1 MENNTLISHELEEMR
16 AQLGTLKEKLE
27 KQTIIN
33 ESHIRN
39 SMKSKMSDINRT
51 MTGTIAAGIFALV
64 YCTWYFSYQGCSLAF
79 VIATAVMLAVC
90 LGLTIAQKVSL
101 GRIDFSRGNLVETA
115 EKLGKI
121 KKHYQDW
128 YKIAIPMIIVWL
140 GWTVY
145 EMSEIIGLDTPM
157 GIGFCCGAGIGAII
171 GGIIG
176 VRINKKVVRKAT
188 EILDQI
194 TELQQGDATK

>member
-1 MENNTLISHELEEMR
+1 
-16 AQLGTLKEKLE
+16 
-27 KQTIIN
+27 
-33 ESHIRN
+33 
-39 SMKSKMSDINRT
+39 
-51 MTGTIAAGIFALV
+51 
-64 YCTWYFSYQGCSLAF
+64 
-79 VIATAVMLAVC
+79 MLAVC
-90 LGLTIAQKVSL
+90 LALTIAQKVTL
-101 GRIDFSRGNLVETA
+101 GRIDFSQGNLVETA
-115 EKLGKI
+115 EKLSKI

-140 GWTVY
+140 GWLIY
-145 EMSEIIGLDTPM
+145 EMNGIIGLNTPM

>member
-39 SMKSKMSDINRT
+39 SMKSKMSDINKT
-51 MTGTIAAGIFALV
+51 ITGTIVAGIFALV
-64 YCTWYFSYQGCSLAF
+64 YCTLYFYHQGCSFAY
-79 VIATAVMLAVC
+79 ITATAIMLIACIVI
-90 LGLTIAQKVSL
+90 TIAQRVNL
-101 GRIDFSRGNLVETA
+101 GRIDFSQGNLVETA
-115 EKLGKI
+115 EKLGKL

-140 GWTVY
+140 GWTIY
-145 EMSEIIGLDTPM
+145 EMSGIIGLDTPM
-157 GIGFCCGAGIGAII
+157 GIGFCCGAGVGVII
-171 GGIIG
+171 GGIVG
-176 VRINKKVVRKAT
+176 MRINKQVVSKAT

-194 TELQQGDATK
+194 AELQRD

>member
-51 MTGTIAAGIFALV
+51 MTGTIFAGIFALV

-79 VIATAVMLAVC
+79 IIATAVMLAVC
-90 LGLTIAQKVSL
+90 LALTIAQKVTL

-128 YKIAIPMIIVWL
+128 YKIAIPMIIIWL
-140 GWTVY
+140 GWTIY
-145 EMSEIIGLDTPM
+145 EMSGIIGLDTPM
-157 GIGFCCGAGIGAII
+157 GIGFCCGAGVGAII

-176 VRINKKVVRKAT
+176 IRINKKVVRKAT

-194 TELQQGDATK
+194 AELQQGL